1 MKKFLFSVRPYSL
14 GLALLI
20 LRVGSGAAMLTHGW
34 PKLQKLVSGNFNFGD
49 PLGIG
54 SGWSLGLTVFA
65 EFFCSILLI
74 IGLMTRGALIPLII
88 AMGVA
93 LFIVHGSHGF
103 GKQELAA
110 LYFMIFVALFL
121 TGPGRFSAD
130 NSI

>member
-1 MKKFLFSVRPYSL
+1 MKRFLFSVRPYSL
-14 GLALLI
+14 DLALLI

-34 PKLQKLVSGNFNFGD
+34 PKLQRAVNGNFKFGD

-54 SGWSLGLTVFA
+54 NELSLGLTVFA
-65 EFFCSILLI
+65 EVFCSVLLI

-93 LFIVHGSHGF
+93 LFIVHGSQSF
-103 GKQELAA
+103 GKQELA
-110 LYFMIFVALFL
+110 LMYLLIFVGLFL